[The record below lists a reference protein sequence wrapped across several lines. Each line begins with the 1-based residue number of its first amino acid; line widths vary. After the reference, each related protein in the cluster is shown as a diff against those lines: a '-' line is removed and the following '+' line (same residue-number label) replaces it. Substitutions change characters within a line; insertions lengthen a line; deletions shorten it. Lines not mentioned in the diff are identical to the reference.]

1 MSQAGI
7 TLIIVGITCVLYV
20 IEKLPVALV
29 TVLGMLA
36 MVFAG
41 SVSFKDAFSN
51 FGSTPAMLV
60 FGMVIIIDAIIDSG
74 VITEFE
80 NVLMKMT
87 RHGEKTF
94 LILILLSAGV
104 ISVFSNNTALVA
116 MFMPFIASVADNT
129 RQDTEEAH
137 ISSAGC
143 RRPYWRNR
151 KSCGKYCTASCFRG
165 PEDNRA
171 EAVCILYNCAGRHDD
186 TSCRCTV
193 LLAVSL

>member
-74 VITEFE
+74 VIT
-80 NVLMKMT
+80 
-87 RHGEKTF
+87 
-94 LILILLSAGV
+94 
-104 ISVFSNNTALVA
+104 
-116 MFMPFIASVADNT
+116 
-129 RQDTEEAH
+129 
-137 ISSAGC
+137 
-143 RRPYWRNR
+143 
-151 KSCGKYCTASCFRG
+151 
-165 PEDNRA
+165 
-171 EAVCILYNCAGRHDD
+171 
-186 TSCRCTV
+186 
-193 LLAVSL
+193 